1 MTDNRPELQGLISKD
16 SRYAKVM
23 AIARRARQIMREA
36 KSKGVPFHDVSLLK
50 SGSSKPIK
58 LAEEEF
64 LHNMVGFKFRDEN
77 TTENYEIN
85 APVVQNAENPES
97 NEDKMDALE

>member
-1 MTDNRPELQGLISKD
+1 MTDTRPEFNGLINKD

-36 KSKGVPFHDVSLLK
+36 KSKGVPFYDVSLLK
-50 SGSSKPIK
+50 SGSNKPIK

-64 LHNMVGFKFRDEN
+64 IHNMIGFKFRDEN
-77 TTENYEIN
+77 TTE
-85 APVVQNAENPES
+85 AAENNIAAGQNTEQ
-97 NEDKMDALE
+97 NEAAGENMDVLE